1 MDFGSLIE
9 AVEAYLRLRREVKRR
24 RSVEPCLDWDCD
36 LATDLEGQ
44 ASDFMDAELA
54 DLRKSLEKAID
65 RYIDERV
72 RRALEK
78 NPLNSS
84 HLKGMH
90 QEEGG
95 I

>member
-24 RSVEPCLDWDCD
+24 HSVEPCLDWDCD

-44 ASDFMDAELA
+44 AWGFRGDDLAEL
-54 DLRKSLEKAID
+54 RKNLEEAID

-72 RRALEK
+72 RRALEEYL
-78 NPLNSS
+78 PNSS
-84 HLKGMH
+84 HLRRMH
-90 QEEGG
+90 QREDGV
-95 I
+95 